1 VSRNRIGATVAI
13 ACAALA
19 AAPVAVAAGGGGGS
33 GGGGGGG
40 TTTCRPLV
48 TQVAVGHADSGQ
60 SGIGVGATV
69 SDCTSL
75 SQQHIHLNVSVPG
88 STTVPYNTNLAL
100 NPGTVLTMN
109 ASPIGSTPGQLQ
121 YSKTY
126 TVIATLTDTS
136 TAPATV
142 LATTTS
148 SVTMPAGPVR

>member
-1 VSRNRIGATVAI
+1 MSRNRIGAAVVI
-13 ACAALA
+13 VCAALVASPVA
-19 AAPVAVAAGGGGGS
+19 AASGGGGGS
-33 GGGGGGG
+33 GSGGGGG

-48 TQVAVGHADSGQ
+48 TQVAVSHADSGQ
-60 SGIGVGATV
+60 SGIAVGATV

-75 SQQHIHLNVSVPG
+75 SQRIHLNVSVPG

-136 TAPATV
+136 TTPATV